1 MFSNY
6 AELASIS
13 TNSKKGGVTPTKA
26 CVSLSPVSYKANLK
40 LIIDLKASK
49 ASKRKTT
56 SLSYNKTPTKRPKT
70 SYINSK
76 LLEDINKKQLDRE
89 IQSLLLNSYSK
100 NSYNATRK

>member
-6 AELASIS
+6 AELASTSI
-13 TNSKKGGVTPTKA
+13 NSKKGGVTPTKA
-26 CVSLSPVSYKANLK
+26 RVSLSPISYKANLK

-70 SYINSK
+70 SRINGK
-76 LLEDINKKQLDRE
+76 LLEDINKEQLNRE
-89 IQSLLLNSYSK
+89 I
-100 NSYNATRK
+100 